1 MTGKVSNAYVKSRHS
16 PFFLNLLR
24 EVSVTRILPII
35 TLILL
40 VLLWQLLAKLFDL
53 PTWLLPA
60 PSDVI
65 QSMIGRTDLI
75 MHTWATFS
83 ATILGFLLAIIIGVP
98 LAVLV
103 VSSPLISNAIYPLIL
118 VTQSI
123 PKVAFAPIILIW
135 IGYGMLPKVIIAFLV
150 AFFPVVI
157 DTATGL
163 NSPLPELINLAR
175 QLNANKL
182 QVYSKIR
189 FPSALPHF
197 FAGLKVAITL
207 SVIGAVIGEFVGSD
221 VGLGYVVIMATS
233 QFKTPLS
240 FAAMTLLAIMGIVLF
255 FAIAGI
261 EKLAIPWYGRGQ

>member
-1 MTGKVSNAYVKSRHS
+1 MENPTSISNKPKPFTFLRDLREKVSLTK
-16 PFFLNLLR
+16 
-24 EVSVTRILPII
+24 ILPII
-35 TLILL
+35 FL
-40 VLLWQLLAKLFDL
+40 VLIIIIWEILAKIFNL
-53 PTWLLPA
+53 PIWLLPA

-65 QSMIGRTDLI
+65 QSMVGRSDLI
-75 MHTWATFS
+75 LHTWATFYE
-83 ATILGFLLAIIIGVP
+83 TILGFFLAIVIGVP

-103 VSSPLISNAIYPLIL
+103 VSSPLISNTIYPLIL

-123 PKVAFAPIILIW
+123 PKVALAPILLIW
-135 IGYGMLPKVIIAFLV
+135 LGYGTQTTVVVAFLV

-157 DTATGL
+157 DTAAGL
-163 NSPLPELINLAR
+163 MSPPPELINLAR
-175 QLNANKL
+175 QLKASKM
-182 QVYSKIR
+182 QTYSKIR

-221 VGLGYVVIMATS
+221 VGLGYVVINATS

-240 FAAMTLLAIMGIVLF
+240 FAAMAILSIMGIALF

-261 EKLAIPWYGRGQ
+261 EKLLIPWYGRGQ